1 MARIL
6 TKLQFRELLTIQ
18 EKVNIAERAKT
29 DPIIQVFLDDVALA
43 QEIDL
48 DYAAVTDGLKYAV
61 SVGLL
66 TSERADEILSS
77 PVPETPA
84 TYSVTI
90 KALDIITPQNISGA
104 TQRVDGKWIVKADI
118 LNETT
123 HINYNVEFVFD
134 VLPTQENINARIN
147 TYIQGLR

>member
-6 TKLQFRELLTIQ
+6 TKLQFRELFTIQ
-18 EKVNIAERAKT
+18 EKIDMVEKAKT
-29 DPIIQVFLDDVALA
+29 DPIIQVFLDDIALA

-48 DYAAVTDGLKYAV
+48 DYPAVTDGLKYAV

-66 TSERADEILSS
+66 TEDRAATILAS
-77 PVPETPA
+77 PIPETPA
-84 TYSVTI
+84 TYSITI
-90 KALDIITPQNISGA
+90 KAMDVITPQNISGA
-104 TQRVDGKWIVKADI
+104 TQRADGKWIVKADI

-134 VLPTQENINARIN
+134 VLPSQEDINARIN